1 MDTIK
6 KNQILLYKFFDG
18 HIDREVYLKVICKFF
33 LGDQKVIKC
42 KIITK
47 NWYEKEVYI
56 TQNDFY
62 SGKVLIAPV
71 AQLDR
76 ANAF

>member
-1 MDTIK
+1 MESIK

-18 HIDREVYLKVICKFF
+18 QKDNQIYLKVICKLF
-33 LGDQKVIKC
+33 LGDQKVVKC
-42 KIITK
+42 KVITK

-62 SGKVLIAPV
+62 SGKILVAPV

-76 ANAF
+76 ANDF